1 MTMPATNVLCH
12 YPLQPQQ
19 VQPADDAPVKDR
31 HFIGLWHRFDMK
43 PR

>member
-1 MTMPATNVLCH
+1 MPTPVTTALYRSH
-12 YPLQPQQ
+12 LQPQQ
-19 VQPADDAPVKDR
+19 AQLAEDAPVKDR